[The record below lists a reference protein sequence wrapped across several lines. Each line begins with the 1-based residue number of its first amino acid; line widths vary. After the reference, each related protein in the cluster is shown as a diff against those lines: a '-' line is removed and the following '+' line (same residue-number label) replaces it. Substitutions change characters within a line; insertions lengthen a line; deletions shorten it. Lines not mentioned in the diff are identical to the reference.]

1 VDTPRERE
9 DGQDGAIGRGLRP
22 CVCRQGGVS
31 MSAGDS
37 CLERSAGGNRAHRT
51 ETPRKDDRN
60 DESPVRDPE
69 ETELPADD
77 DPEAD

>member
-1 VDTPRERE
+1 
-9 DGQDGAIGRGLRP
+9 
-22 CVCRQGGVS
+22 